1 MPPVSFNSLTPQE
14 REELALCGI
23 STPEQLQ
30 KCTPAQLIHDLHQA
44 QQFFPGKTFTLTEE
58 RICRLIP
65 DVASAEPAGFHSE
78 TPTLGIPA
86 LNEATPAISYKYH
99 AIPGTRDSGR
109 KGKRMSEISHRPVR
123 CTHPFLTLIAS
134 LSLLFLMVPMLSL
147 IAFPV
152 LIALEEMPDIP
163 VEFLGI
169 FVLLLPWLLY
179 VFFVSRATCPVCHMR
194 IFRFVH
200 YNRNRAAH
208 RLPLLG
214 YNLTTAL
221 HVLFLWRYNCPSCGT
236 PVRFTSSRKRK
247 ATS

>member
-1 MPPVSFNSLTPQE
+1 MHYVSFNNLTPQE

-23 STPEQLQ
+23 SSAAQLQ
-30 KCTPAQLIHDLHQA
+30 KCTPEQLIHDLRQA
-44 QQFFPGKTFTLTEE
+44 QQFFPNRTFTLTEE

-65 DVASAEPAGFHSE
+65 DSAPAEPATFCSE

-86 LNEATPAISYKYH
+86 VNEATPTIGYKFH
-99 AIPGTRDSGR
+99 AIPGTRGSGK

-134 LSLLFLMVPMLSL
+134 FSVLFLIIPLLSI
-147 IAFPV
+147 IAFPILIV
-152 LIALEEMPDIP
+152 LENMPDIP
-163 VEFLGI
+163 VELLGVFI
-169 FVLLLPWLLY
+169 LVLPWLLY

-221 HVLFLWRYNCPSCGT
+221 HVLLLWRYNCPSCGT
-236 PVRFTSSRKRK
+236 PVRFTSSRKRR